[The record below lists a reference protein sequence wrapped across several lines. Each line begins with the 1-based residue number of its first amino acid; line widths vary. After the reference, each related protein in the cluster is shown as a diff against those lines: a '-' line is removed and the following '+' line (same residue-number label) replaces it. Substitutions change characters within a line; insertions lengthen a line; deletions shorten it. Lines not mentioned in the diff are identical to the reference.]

1 MGKKI
6 ILTIAALT
14 LFTLSSN
21 AQKVNGIDLKDI
33 DADYIEISE
42 IPRMS
47 KNTLVAIDYGQ
58 KSSLWNFKEQVLRD
72 DEGRELELNTM
83 VEALNMLSKYGYE
96 LVSVYTTQSQNGG
109 IQLRHYVLKK
119 QKATK

>member
-1 MGKKI
+1 MRKKI

-47 KNTLVAIDYGQ
+47 SNTLVAIDYGQ

-109 IQLRHYVLKK
+109 IQLRH
-119 QKATK
+119 